1 MSKHCD
7 VADRQKLKPEEL
19 LSFSKTGIRQS
30 LTRLCKSS
38 ESFAVKLFP
47 KILAI
52 VEGDKKCSSP
62 ESCEESLAEL
72 LAGIDA
78 QVRTDRFVIDEVF
91 CQIIKE
97 CTNNPSPTS
106 TERGWA
112 LLYACLLC
120 FSPSRELGKY
130 LYQQSWPLRQ
140 SRDAIGGFAICVNKI
155 ILQQLQS
162 CPTLPG
168 KIPVTELSIKT
179 HIDPVRRY
187 HIPETLYGC
196 PVECVV
202 LWERVQLVSE
212 GLSEELRSSTLSM
225 LGRDTVCGAAV
236 DVVDQ
241 LPTLPEVLSLDQP
254 PNLLA
259 LLCDAV
265 VKLGAAK
272 KPGIFREA
280 ANIGAVRGYLE
291 KLETGQLDCLR
302 YVGDSSNDAA
312 GAGISVVREVLVACD
327 LLKIWFRKLPEPIVP
342 YTYYESCVKAGLRGD
357 KALANVC

>member
-1 MSKHCD
+1 M
-7 VADRQKLKPEEL
+7 
-19 LSFSKTGIRQS
+19 SFSKTGIRQS

-52 VEGDKKCSSP
+52 VEGDKKRLTA
-62 ESCEESLAEL
+62 EACEDSLAEL
-72 LAGIDA
+72 LSSIEA

-97 CTNNPSPTS
+97 CTNNPSPAS

-120 FSPSRELGKY
+120 FAPSRELGKY
-130 LYQQSWPLRQ
+130 LYQQSRPLRQ
-140 SRDAIGGFAICVNKI
+140 SPNAIGGFAICVNKI
-155 ILQQLQS
+155 ILQQLQNS
-162 CPTLPG
+162 SSLPE
-168 KIPVTELSIKT
+168 KMPVSELSIKK

-196 PVECVV
+196 PLECVV

-212 GLSEELRSSTLSM
+212 GLSEDMRSSTLSM
-225 LGRDTVCGAAV
+225 LGRDTICGVAV
-236 DVVDQ
+236 DVADQ
-241 LPTLPEVLSLDQP
+241 LPTLSEVLSFDQAP
-254 PNLLA
+254 SLLV

-265 VKLGAAK
+265 VNLNAAK

-280 ANIGAVRGYLE
+280 ANVGSVRGYLE
-291 KLETGQLDCLR
+291 KLEIGQMDCLL
-302 YVGDSSNDAA
+302 YVGDNTVEAA
-312 GAGISVVREVLVACD
+312 SAGIDVVKDVLVACD

-342 YTYYESCVKAGLRGD
+342 YVYYESCVKAGLRGD
-357 KALANVC
+357 RALANVC